1 MPMPMPICAVYQVRE
16 LFCPKQ
22 GSNPHPHP
30 STKHS
35 ILSFSYM
42 SQVRELFCPKE
53 GSKLIMGFVST
64 LMLLAG

>member
-1 MPMPMPICAVYQVRE
+1 MNDPE
-16 LFCPKQ
+16 LFELLCPKD

-30 STKHS
+30 SPNPN
-35 ILSFSYM
+35 
-42 SQVRELFCPKE
+42 QVRELFCPKE

>member
-1 MPMPMPICAVYQVRE
+1 
-16 LFCPKQ
+16 
-22 GSNPHPHP
+22 
-30 STKHS
+30 
-35 ILSFSYM
+35 M